1 MRPSEAESSKGVE
14 KGALGSLAQSTSS
27 GTDAAL
33 IARGDAWRAGDDCV
47 TPMGD
52 AARAL
57 LATGVRSWDL
67 PRLESKA
74 NPQFAQFKL
83 LLRA

>member
-1 MRPSEAESSKGVE
+1 MAGAIQMRPSEAESSKGVE
-14 KGALGSLAQSTSS
+14 KGALGSVAQSTSS

-33 IARGDAWRAGDDCV
+33 IARGAAWRAGDDCV

-57 LATGVRSWDL
+57 LATGVRS
-67 PRLESKA
+67 
-74 NPQFAQFKL
+74 
-83 LLRA
+83 

>member
-14 KGALGSLAQSTSS
+14 KGALGSVAQSTSS

-33 IARGDAWRAGDDCV
+33 IARGAAWRAGDDCV
-47 TPMGD
+47 TPMEGD

-57 LATGVRSWDL
+57 LAIGVRCYGLNRTCIGAVAASN
-67 PRLESKA
+67 S
-74 NPQFAQFKL
+74 

>member
-47 TPMGD
+47 TPMEGD

-57 LATGVRSWDL
+57 LATGVRC
-67 PRLESKA
+67 A
-74 NPQFAQFKL
+74 G
-83 LLRA
+83 